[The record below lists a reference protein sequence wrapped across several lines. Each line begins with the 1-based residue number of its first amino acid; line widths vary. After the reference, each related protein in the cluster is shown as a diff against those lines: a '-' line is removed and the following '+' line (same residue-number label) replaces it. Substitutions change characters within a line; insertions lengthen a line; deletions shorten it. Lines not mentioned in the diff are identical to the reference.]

1 MFRWALHSLLF
12 AVIMKNGVRIKK
24 SQLRHPSFKS
34 FKINIRRTSQ
44 GAEMPSVENVGW
56 NRQKKLY
63 GKWQWIDQK
72 KHRWSSTP
80 AFSGLQ
86 RSWMLLVRKLASA
99 MCIEPTLDLRA
110 TCRLIRQNIT
120 HVDVHTFSIWINS
133 SANQTCFDFLS
144 LIAW

>member
-56 NRQKKLY
+56 NRQKETLRQVAVNRSEKAPLI
-63 GKWQWIDQK
+63 KHPCIFRLAAELNAACQK
-72 KHRWSSTP
+72 ASFCHVHRADFRP
-80 AFSGLQ
+80 ACYLQ
-86 RSWMLLVRKLASA
+86 VDMS
-99 MCIEPTLDLRA
+99 EHH
-110 TCRLIRQNIT
+110 TCRCSYIF
-120 HVDVHTFSIWINS
+120 HSYVKVHQRVSHH
-133 SANQTCFDFLS
+133 
-144 LIAW
+144 